1 MKSLFHAF
9 ALGLAERLTRG
20 NADQSAYLAMVS
32 TIYSV
37 ASSVAGGEKVYFPG
51 TNLAE
56 RQLASR
62 RIVEAIQHGESPAQI
77 ARREGVSDR
86 HIRKVRGTIRP

>member
-62 RIVEAIQHGESPAQI
+62 RIVEAIQHGGDPCTI
-77 ARREGVSDR
+77 AKREAVHPSTVRR
-86 HIRKVRGTIRP
+86 IRARIRP